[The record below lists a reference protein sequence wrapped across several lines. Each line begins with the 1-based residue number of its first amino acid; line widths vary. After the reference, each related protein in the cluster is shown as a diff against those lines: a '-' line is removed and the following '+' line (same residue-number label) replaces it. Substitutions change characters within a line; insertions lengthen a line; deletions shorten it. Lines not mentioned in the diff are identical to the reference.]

1 MSIRRPI
8 LFLLLGFLLSTS
20 RFSIATEVF
29 KAQTLDGESV
39 RLSEYFEPHKW
50 TLVMIWTTYCKVC
63 AGQFPAIEALH
74 RKHIDKTLNVVG
86 VAVDGFEYRDRVTA
100 TLQQRHSTFTVL
112 VGEIADIAASVERAT
127 AEPFSGTPTYLLFN
141 VEGELAA
148 RISGP
153 LETSAIER
161 YISSIE

>member
-1 MSIRRPI
+1 VSIRRPI

-20 RFSIATEVF
+20 HFSIATEVF

-50 TLVMIWTTYCKVC
+50 TMVMIW
-63 AGQFPAIEALH
+63 
-74 RKHIDKTLNVVG
+74 
-86 VAVDGFEYRDRVTA
+86 DRVTA